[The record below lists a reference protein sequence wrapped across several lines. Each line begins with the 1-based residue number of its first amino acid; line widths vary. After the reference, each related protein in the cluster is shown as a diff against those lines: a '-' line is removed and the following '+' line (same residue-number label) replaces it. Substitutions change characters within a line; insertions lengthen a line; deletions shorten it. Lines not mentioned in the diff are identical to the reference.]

1 MLLAVDVGNT
11 NLTFG
16 VFDGEELKSRFTMTT
31 KVQART
37 VFQRS
42 CVVPVLHHA
51 PRYHLCVVYR

>member
-31 KVQART
+31 KVSRT
-37 VFQRS
+37 ADEYGLWLKT
-42 CVVPVLHHA
+42 CVAVL
-51 PRYHLCVVYR
+51 PC